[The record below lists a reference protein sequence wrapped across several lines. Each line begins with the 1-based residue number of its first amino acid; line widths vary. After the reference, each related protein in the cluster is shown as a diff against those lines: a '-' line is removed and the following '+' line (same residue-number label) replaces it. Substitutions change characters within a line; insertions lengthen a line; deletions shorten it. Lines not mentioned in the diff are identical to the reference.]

1 MKRLID
7 WLVGSDNWG
16 TVGLTRGLRG
26 LRTGDQRDLYL
37 GLGLAALSFIRRT
50 APRKQLLYRR
60 TVREGSAI
68 VIHHRRSGQPKI
80 EVIRPRSRG

>member
-7 WLVGSDNWG
+7 WLVGSESWG
-16 TVGLTRGLRG
+16 TVGIGRSLRG

-37 GLGLAALSFIRRT
+37 GLGLAALSFLRRT

-60 TVREGSAI
+60 AVPEGSAI
-68 VIHHRRSGQPKI
+68 VIYNRRRGAPRI
-80 EVIRPRSRG
+80 EVIKSRDP